1 MSITNGGNIVPR
13 DDNNDIVPIE
23 DGPAIISGP
32 TEIQRYD
39 PLANHQVFLTC
50 LNMDEERDRIA
61 YASARSK
68 ADMDAGQMIG
78 KEFTIRAYVIHPAI
92 TYDQKTGEEIRF
104 DRTVIITGDD
114 KTIAFGA
121 VSILKAISGLCVVT
135 RSRGPWNPPL
145 RVRLEQIPTRTGGR
159 IFELRYLG
167 VDRDAREKG
176 GKSRG

>member
-78 KEFTIRAYVIHPAI
+78 LIY
-92 TYDQKTGEEIRF
+92 
-104 DRTVIITGDD
+104 
-114 KTIAFGA
+114 
-121 VSILKAISGLCVVT
+121 
-135 RSRGPWNPPL
+135 
-145 RVRLEQIPTRTGGR
+145 RV
-159 IFELRYLG
+159 
-167 VDRDAREKG
+167 KG
-176 GKSRG
+176 GTTPSATHRHPDIICEMVSKCAQP